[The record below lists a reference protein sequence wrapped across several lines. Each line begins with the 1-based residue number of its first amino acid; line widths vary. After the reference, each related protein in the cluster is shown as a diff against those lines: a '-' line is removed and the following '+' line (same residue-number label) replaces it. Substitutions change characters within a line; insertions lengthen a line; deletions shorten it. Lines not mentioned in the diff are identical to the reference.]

1 MKLMS
6 LGMRLWV
13 LVVDVAFGG
22 RGEREPPGEKG
33 GLPASSSSSRTD
45 GVGVADSDSCLFP
58 RSPGP
63 ISTKQALVLE
73 GFLHWGR

>member
-33 GLPASSSSSRTD
+33 GLPASSSSSRAD
-45 GVGVADSDSCLFP
+45 IDEASLGVGGLLALGKVA
-58 RSPGP
+58 P
-63 ISTKQALVLE
+63 IKHA
-73 GFLHWGR
+73 